1 MTVLHTIKDDFE
13 EKRLEADIL
22 INHIQDVSNETGSV
36 NTVAILKS
44 AFIILLYN
52 VIESTAVLI
61 LERVHEK
68 VSRHQYSE
76 LSEQL
81 KKLYIECYMFNES
94 KKKQQVALDLII
106 GNSLAFPDF
115 EEFTKKINL
124 FSGNLD
130 ARELTKIMGRY
141 GIGKITSLNKEKLV
155 IVKNKRNKIAHGEVM
170 FKECCRNSTHKEL
183 AAIKTAVF
191 DSLNQMILLTD
202 KYFDQKRYL
211 VH

>member
-1 MTVLHTIKDDFE
+1 MTALHTIKDDFE
-13 EKRLEADIL
+13 EKRLEAEIL
-22 INHIQDVSNETGSV
+22 INHIQDISKETGSV
-36 NTVAILKS
+36 NKVAILKS

-68 VSRHQYSE
+68 VSRHQYCE

-81 KKLYIECYMFNES
+81 KMLYIECYMFNES

-106 GNSLAFPDF
+106 DNSLAFPDF
-115 EEFTKKINL
+115 EELTKKINL

-130 ARELTKIMGRY
+130 ARELSKIMGRY

-170 FKECCRNSTHKEL
+170 FKECCRDSTHKEL
-183 AAIKTAVF
+183 SVIKTAVF

-202 KYFDQKRYL
+202 KYFEQKRYL